1 MAMVLLVDDDTAFR
15 STTRRLLERLGHVVR
30 EAADGRAAREAMRA
44 DPADVVLM
52 DVYMAGED
60 GIEAT
65 RRLAAEFPGA
75 RVVVM
80 SGGGALPT
88 ELTLALARSL
98 GALAVLAK
106 PFSRDELSRAL
117 DQVLAHGAGDAA

>member
-1 MAMVLLVDDDTAFR
+1 MAMVLLVDDDPAFR

-65 RRLAAEFPGA
+65 RQLAAEFPA
-75 RVVVM
+75 VRVVVM
-80 SGGGALPT
+80 SGGGALT
-88 ELTLALARSL
+88 AELTLALARPL
-98 GALAVLAK
+98 GAMAVLAK
-106 PFSRDELSRAL
+106 PFSGDELSRAL
-117 DQVLAHGAGDAA
+117 GQVLAHGAGEAS